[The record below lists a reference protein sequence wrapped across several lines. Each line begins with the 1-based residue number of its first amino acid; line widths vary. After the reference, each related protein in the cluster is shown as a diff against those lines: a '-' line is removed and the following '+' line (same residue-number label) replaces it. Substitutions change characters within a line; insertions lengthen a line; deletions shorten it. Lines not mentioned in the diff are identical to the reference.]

1 MVTDMDIRK
10 RIALLSSLC
19 ILCATSLYAQ
29 LPPSLENVSIV
40 ENDTACFV
48 RYTNNA
54 WRNEARAL
62 LNVLDSML
70 HIAPQKAWYINVC
83 RNDVPTLLVAAP
95 ACDNRPAQI
104 TGQFVETLT
113 FSFEALPQ
121 KIFNQSKTQNRNAG
135 KIALVFYPL
144 FSVQNVTY
152 DQVWQSRLDIAPTLE
167 INLWQ
172 GARFTGQV
180 LLPVYNDM
188 YSSEGN
194 YVRPGIISIV
204 QDYKLPR
211 QFFGH
216 VAVGNFTGNRIGV
229 ELGNYWQQKKG
240 EFTLGYKASF
250 TTGSYF
256 DYGSWW
262 VNNALK
268 VSAHAIATWTPQRYN
283 MELQLM
289 AGRYV
294 YGDYGVEAAFT
305 RRFSNVSFTLYGRYS
320 GNTADA
326 GFSFSV
332 PMWLRKQKREK
343 QFLVSAP
350 VWYQWRYMQRLS
362 STSGKSNGHG
372 FSTDAST
379 TPMSHYL
386 NPYYIKNELQL
397 LLNP

>member
-1 MVTDMDIRK
+1 MKKKK
-10 RIALLSSLC
+10 RIALLYSLC
-19 ILCATSLYAQ
+19 ILSTTPLYAQ
-29 LPPSLENVSIV
+29 LPASLENVSIV
-40 ENDTACFV
+40 QNDTACFV

-83 RNDVPTLLVAAP
+83 RNDVPALLVAAP
-95 ACDNRPAQI
+95 ACDSRPTQI

-113 FSFEALPQ
+113 FSLEALPE

-211 QFFGH
+211 QLFGY

-262 VNNALK
+262 INNALK
-268 VSAHAIATWTPQRYN
+268 VSAHAI
-283 MELQLM
+283 
-289 AGRYV
+289 
-294 YGDYGVEAAFT
+294 
-305 RRFSNVSFTLYGRYS
+305 
-320 GNTADA
+320 
-326 GFSFSV
+326 
-332 PMWLRKQKREK
+332 
-343 QFLVSAP
+343 
-350 VWYQWRYMQRLS
+350 
-362 STSGKSNGHG
+362 
-372 FSTDAST
+372 
-379 TPMSHYL
+379 
-386 NPYYIKNELQL
+386 
-397 LLNP
+397 